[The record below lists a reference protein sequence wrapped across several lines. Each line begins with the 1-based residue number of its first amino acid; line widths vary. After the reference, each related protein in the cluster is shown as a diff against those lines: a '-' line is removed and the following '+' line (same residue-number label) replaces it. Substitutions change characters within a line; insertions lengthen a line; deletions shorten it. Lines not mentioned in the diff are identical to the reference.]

1 MEDIDPGFIH
11 LSPAVMERSD
21 FDALERYAEPVEPR
35 VIDSFDYAHQA
46 TVTAESAESFIRA
59 VRGRLDS
66 HDTTFDKVFDV
77 MRSKRFRA
85 GTVKQTRFDENRELF
100 RLLLSGE
107 MAKGVR
113 PLPGALELAEELR
126 GSVPIA
132 VASNS
137 PREILAGALEAAGLS
152 DAFDV
157 VIGVDEVSEAKP
169 APDLYLT
176 ASERL
181 GAPPAESIAV
191 EDSPAGVAAARAAGL
206 YVIGIPSLAGVALEA
221 DMTADSLDDVA
232 VRERL
237 GVAEPAP
244 RKRGR

>member
-1 MEDIDPGFIH
+1 MSARTPDDATAAIA
-11 LSPAVMERSD
+11 PA
-21 FDALERYAEPVEPR
+21 AGGLERPAAV
-35 VIDSFDYAHQA
+35 VFDSDG
-46 TVTAESAESFIRA
+46 VL
-59 VRGRLDS
+59 LDS
-66 HDTTFDKVFDV
+66 EPAWKAARIELFERHGRTF
-77 MRSKRFRA
+77 
-85 GTVKQTRFDENRELF
+85 GEDENRQAVGTGVAGTG
-100 RLLLSGE
+100 RLLSRLLGRPDRAGDLSDEFEVLLSGE

-181 GAPPAESIAV
+181 GALPAESIAV